1 MSKIYDEQESP
12 HEGFKIYDELVSFK
26 GGGGAFKINDEPE
39 SANEGA
45 CLRYMMNRNP
55 HMKGV

>member
-1 MSKIYDEQESP
+1 MRDLRYMMNWSR
-12 HEGFKIYDELVSFK
+12 LR
-26 GGGGAFKINDEPE
+26 GGAFKINDEPE